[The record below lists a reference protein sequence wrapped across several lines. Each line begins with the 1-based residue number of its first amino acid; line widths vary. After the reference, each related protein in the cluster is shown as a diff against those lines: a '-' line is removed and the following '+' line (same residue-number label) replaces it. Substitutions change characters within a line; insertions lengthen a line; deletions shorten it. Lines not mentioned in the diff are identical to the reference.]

1 MNPIKISKKVV
12 HSNSRNQLRNKIE
25 QSFEIAV
32 TWMNLSSII
41 LIKLDTR
48 EYAMYGSI
56 SMKFLSRQNKVMV
69 I

>member
-1 MNPIKISKKVV
+1 MSKNVV
-12 HSNSRNQLRNKIE
+12 HSNSRNQHRNKNK

-32 TWMNLSSII
+32 TWMNLSSIM
-41 LIKLDTR
+41 LIKKARQR